1 MNYDLVIIG
10 AASAGL
16 TAGIYAGR
24 KKINTVILSKEVGG
38 QALLTDTIE
47 NFPGFDS
54 ISGKELAAKERAQ
67 AEKFGA
73 EIKEGVEVESIEK
86 DGDDFLIKIKGGD
99 SIGAKSVI
107 IATGKNPRRLG
118 VPGEREFENKG
129 VSFCSI
135 CDAPLY
141 GGKDVAVVGGG
152 NSGLE
157 SAMDLT
163 KYANKIYVLEF
174 SDKIIGDESMQEKL
188 AQTGKVEFI
197 ADAEVLEIK
206 GDVLVE
212 KIIYKDKK
220 TGETKELPVGGVFV
234 NIGWVPATGFLSSE
248 KGDFVELNDG
258 GEVVIDHK
266 TTETSVKGVYAAGD
280 VSDVKY
286 KQCVIAAAEGA
297 KAALSAHEYL
307 TRK

>member
-38 QALLTDTIE
+38 QAMLTDTIE

-67 AEKFGA
+67 AEKFGVKI
-73 EIKEGVEVESIEK
+73 EEGVEVESIEK
-86 DGDDFLIKIKGGD
+86 NDGGFSVKIKNGD
-99 SIGAKSVI
+99 SIMAKSVI

-118 VPGEREFENKG
+118 VPGERELENKG

-141 GGKDVAVVGGG
+141 GGRDVAVVGGG

-174 SDKIIGDESMQEKL
+174 SDKILGDESTREKL
-188 AQTGKVEFI
+188 TRTGKVEFI
-197 ADAEVLEIK
+197 TDADVLEIK
-206 GDVLVE
+206 GNTLVE

-220 TGETKELPVGGVFV
+220 TGEVKELPVGGVFV
-234 NIGWVPATGFLSSE
+234 NIGWVPATSFLSSE
-248 KGDFVELNDG
+248 GNGFVELNDR

-286 KQCVIAAAEGA
+286 KQCVIAAGEGA
-297 KAALSAHEYL
+297 KAALSAYEYL
-307 TRK
+307 MK